1 MPRSTCIVGFWGG
14 GGTRLPAQGGG
25 GGGGGGWGR
34 GGGLPGKE
42 NWCGLMMHLG
52 VFCELKSPVCKR
64 YYQQHF
70 IQNVSYANTLILP
83 QQINS

>member
-1 MPRSTCIVGFWGG
+1 MPRSTCIVGFFFWGG
-14 GGTRLPAQGGG
+14 GVSYFQLKGGG
-25 GGGGGGWGR
+25 R
-34 GGGLPGKE
+34 QVGGLPGKE

>member
-1 MPRSTCIVGFWGG
+1 MHSWVLEGG
-14 GGTRLPAQGGG
+14 SCFQLRGGG
-25 GGGGGGWGR
+25 GGGGGEGGGGWAG
-34 GGGLPGKE
+34 GVGGLPGKE

-70 IQNVSYANTLILP
+70 IQNVRYANTLILP

>member
-1 MPRSTCIVGFWGG
+1 MHSWELGF
-14 GGTRLPAQGGG
+14 GGG
-25 GGGGGGWGR
+25 GGILLPAKGGGGWQV
-34 GGGLPGKE
+34 GGLPGKE
-42 NWCGLMMHLG
+42 NWCGLMMHLS

>member
-1 MPRSTCIVGFWGG
+1 MPRSTCIVG
-14 GGTRLPAQGGG
+14 LGGG
-25 GGGGGGWGR
+25 GGVSCFQLKGGWR
-34 GGGLPGKE
+34 VGGLPGKE

>member
-1 MPRSTCIVGFWGG
+1 MHSWVLGG
-14 GGTRLPAQGGG
+14 GGILLPAKGGEG
-25 GGGGGGWGR
+25 GR
-34 GGGLPGKE
+34 VGGLPGKE
-42 NWCGLMMHLG
+42 DWCGLMMHLG